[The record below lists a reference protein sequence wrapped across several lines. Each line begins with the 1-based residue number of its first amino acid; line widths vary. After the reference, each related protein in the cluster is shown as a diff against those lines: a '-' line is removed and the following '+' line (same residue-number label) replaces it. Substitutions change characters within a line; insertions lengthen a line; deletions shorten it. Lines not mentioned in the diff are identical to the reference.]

1 MARTLATR
9 FCASLTT
16 RSYDPID
23 PDALEKA
30 AGPDLDPL
38 GIALEELGRRPETLA
53 GEACFAL
60 AGRLGARLSPAEAAQ
75 AFDDATGQYQDIAP
89 ADAADGLISDLPAP
103 PASAASCVAGFIW
116 AALGDTAIATRWR
129 AAHAVC
135 VLVSLRETAVLGNW
149 HATPAASS
157 QQAPSSTTASTSM
170 TGTPWYGCFSRWN
183 AQRPR
188 PTAPASRRSSRSS
201 SPPPPLRRTTS
212 WCARARATR
221 CSRCTPPVSR
231 HSTRRPSETLE
242 AANKPVG
249 LRPGRSPVTSGPAQQ
264 RRPPQ
269 VLLRLRQVLV
279 PGLPRRSA

>member
-1 MARTLATR
+1 MPPLTASPLPGLLCRDTPLNWKEVTEAALGYPPASLAQVIRALTADTGLSEFDYSDFLTRLATRTALPLSARSAVREMARTLATR

-23 PDALEKA
+23 LDALETA
-30 AGPDLDPL
+30 TGRDLDPL

-60 AGRLGARLSPAEAAQ
+60 AGRLSARLSPAEAAQ

-135 VLVSLRETAVLGNW
+135 VLVSLRETTVLGEL
-149 HATPAASS
+149 ARYASGQLPA
-157 QQAPSSTTASTSM
+157 
-170 TGTPWYGCFSRWN
+170 
-183 AQRPR
+183 RPL
-188 PTAPASRRSSRSS
+188 RR
-201 SPPPPLRRTTS
+201 PPPPL
-212 WCARARATR
+212 
-221 CSRCTPPVSR
+221 
-231 HSTRRPSETLE
+231 L
-242 AANKPVG
+242 
-249 LRPGRSPVTSGPAQQ
+249 
-264 RRPPQ
+264 
-269 VLLRLRQVLV
+269 
-279 PGLPRRSA
+279 